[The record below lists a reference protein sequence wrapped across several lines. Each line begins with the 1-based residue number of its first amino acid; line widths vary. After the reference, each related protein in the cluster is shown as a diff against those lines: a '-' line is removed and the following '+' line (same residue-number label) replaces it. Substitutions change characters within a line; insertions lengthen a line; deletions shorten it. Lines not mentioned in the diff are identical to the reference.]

1 VPRFKLEN
9 HVKEIE
15 LYNKIREFLKT
26 GNVLLTKPNP
36 HAVGIREY
44 RVNSN
49 ITIVLEINKVNELRD
64 IFISLM
70 FDDNKEVLLK
80 TLKSKDFSLWL
91 KLVDIYYKGYHTTL
105 EGKHIFDAIKLHMN
119 KYRLT
124 TNVNLLKDKKVISL
138 IEVENLLS
146 ALYLSDSPTPLF
158 FCGAKKKMGWSS
170 PPLFFK
176 RGGEVLMR

>member
-1 VPRFKLEN
+1 MPRFKLEN

-26 GNVLLTKPNP
+26 GNVLLTKP
-36 HAVGIREY
+36 REY
-44 RVNSN
+44 TVNSN

-64 IFISLM
+64 IFTYLI

-124 TNVNLLKDKKVISL
+124 TNGNLLKDKKVISL

-158 FCGAKKKMGWSS
+158 FKKKEGLVI
-170 PPLFFK
+170 PPG
-176 RGGEVLMR
+176 GGEVLMR